1 MRRGFTLL
9 ELLACTALTA
19 LLMLAILKI
28 VASLGASRAALARQP
43 QVQPWRAD
51 LLDTL
56 RRDLTNASL
65 VSFQA
70 GGLTLVSHASLDP
83 GDLTLGH
90 QPSTVVYGL
99 TTLGGRSWL
108 VRRQSSRDTLSSTAP
123 FAELLCPDVTAFSVR
138 PATALVTTADA
149 VPVPPVVTVSID
161 GPSGSIVD
169 DQTLVL
175 R

>member
-1 MRRGFTLL
+1 MRKAFTLL

-56 RRDLTNASL
+56 RRDLTNASQ
-65 VSFQA
+65 VTFQA
-70 GGLTLVSHASLDP
+70 DGITLVSHASLDP
-83 GDLTLGH
+83 ADLTLGH
-90 QPSTVVYGL
+90 QPATVAYAL
-99 TTLGGRSWL
+99 TTLHGRTWL
-108 VRRQSSRDTLSSTAP
+108 VRRQSPRDTLSNTAP
-123 FAELLCPDVTAFSVR
+123 FAELLCPDVTIFSIR
-138 PATALVTTADA
+138 PGTALITTSNAI
-149 VPVPPVVTVSID
+149 PVPPTVIVSID
-161 GPSGSIVD
+161 SPTGPIVN
-169 DQTLVL
+169 QTLVL

>member
-1 MRRGFTLL
+1 MRKAFTLL

-43 QVQPWRAD
+43 QVEFWRAD

-56 RRDLTNASL
+56 RRDLTNASQ
-65 VSFQA
+65 VRFQA
-70 GGLTLVSHASLDP
+70 GGITLVSHASLDP
-83 GDLTLGH
+83 ADLAFGH
-90 QPSTVVYGL
+90 QPATVFYGV
-99 TTLGGRSWL
+99 TTLHGRRWL
-108 VRRQSSRDTLSSTAP
+108 VRRQSSRDTLSNTTP
-123 FAELLCPDVTAFSVR
+123 FVELLCPDVTDFSVR

-149 VPVPPVVTVSID
+149 VPVPPMVTVSID
-161 GPSGSIVD
+161 GPSGVVVN
-169 DQTLVL
+169 QTLVL

>member
-1 MRRGFTLL
+1 MRKAFTLL

-28 VASLGASRAALARQP
+28 VASLGASRAAMARQP

-56 RRDLTNASL
+56 RRDLNNASQI
-65 VSFQA
+65 SFQA
-70 GGLTLVSHASLDP
+70 GGITLVSHASLDP
-83 GDLTLGH
+83 ADLTLGH
-90 QPSTVVYGL
+90 QPATVVYGL
-99 TTLGGRSWL
+99 TTLHGRTWL
-108 VRRQSSRDTLSSTAP
+108 VRRQSPRDALSNTAP

-149 VPVPPVVTVSID
+149 VPVPPMVMVSVV
-161 GPSGSIVD
+161 GPTGPVVN
-169 DQTLVL
+169 QTLVL